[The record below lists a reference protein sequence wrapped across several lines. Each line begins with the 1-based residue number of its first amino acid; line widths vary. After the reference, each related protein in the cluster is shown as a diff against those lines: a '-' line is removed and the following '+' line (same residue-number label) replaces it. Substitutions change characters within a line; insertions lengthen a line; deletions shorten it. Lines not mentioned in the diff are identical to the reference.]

1 MDEKVFTVNLVK
13 RKLGGF
19 GFLVKPR
26 SSNPPAVISH
36 IVKGGVAE
44 ENGLLKPGDIIFK
57 VNGTSLTESTYQH
70 SVDLLTK
77 LPVGKSASITVTGPD
92 SIRSTLETTFS
103 TSGNTKTIRITDA
116 RSKKLEAE
124 IQETE
129 FEENVKNS
137 TSNIIYTQAQINGTL
152 PVNGNAKTILID
164 KNGVDHEADRSK
176 GKGLQN
182 GNLSLNG
189 NSNKTD
195 QPESLADLLIRQNG
209 DIKSKST
216 IDSLDTTGHPCSGLE
231 SIKAGLEQKGKPPSP
246 EKSPTLA
253 SLVKKKTKYVRLRNL
268 INGTQLVDTLHQQA
282 LVRSYKY
289 LSSVLLLCD
298 TWTLKIFNCRNNRAN
313 PM

>member
-1 MDEKVFTVNLVK
+1 MIFTVNLVK

-70 SVDLLTK
+70 AVDLLTK
-77 LPVGKSASITVTGPD
+77 LPVGKSASITVKDPD

-103 TSGNTKTIRITDA
+103 TSSNTKTIRITDS

-176 GKGLQN
+176 GTGLQN
-182 GNLSLNG
+182 E
-189 NSNKTD
+189 NSNKKD

-216 IDSLDTTGHPCSGLE
+216 IDSFDTTGHPNSGLE
-231 SIKAGLEQKGKPPSP
+231 AIKAGLEQKGKPPSP

-289 LSSVLLLCD
+289 LSSVLLL
-298 TWTLKIFNCRNNRAN
+298 
-313 PM
+313 